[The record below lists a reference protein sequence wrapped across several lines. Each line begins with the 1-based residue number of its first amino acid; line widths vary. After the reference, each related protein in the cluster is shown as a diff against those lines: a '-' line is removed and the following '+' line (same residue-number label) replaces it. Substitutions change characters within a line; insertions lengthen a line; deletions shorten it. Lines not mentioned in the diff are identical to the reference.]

1 VHPAYAAAAWESP
14 RLGAIRSPI
23 HLNPAYVDLLAPV
36 ILHPGS
42 AALRLPMQGIES
54 VRAIEGTL
62 RDETIVESRNL
73 VLTYDGKARRNSH
86 PSNVEDMISRL
97 RNSLL
102 AS

>member
-1 VHPAYAAAAWESP
+1 
-14 RLGAIRSPI
+14 
-23 HLNPAYVDLLAPV
+23 
-36 ILHPGS
+36 
-42 AALRLPMQGIES
+42 MQGIES

-86 PSNVEDMISRL
+86 PSNVEDVISRL